1 MIGDTFNFEDVFFR
15 DLTVCVLDTL
25 EGQIKWV
32 NRFTSGDVF
41 VQVPIYYSL
50 TGDERFLLDSFSDDI
65 VSENRFIELNT
76 DLIPRGHLTM
86 TGFNIKSD
94 EFANPNVWLRMV
106 VENEFEIRKVL
117 GKVRAVPITVNYDL
131 EITLSSEID
140 TFKCSQAILDTLWI
154 YRFMYFEHNFMN
166 IDAILLMP
174 DTNSIEMSR
183 EKNLTSDNNI
193 KLKCS
198 FTVETYYPAFRRD
211 RIIDEGY
218 SREYGSGMSDGNGF
232 TITGGVSDYFD
243 ANDTN
248 TVFAGGNTNTG
259 GGNTNTG
266 GGNTNTGGGNTNTG
280 GGNTN
285 TGGGNTN
292 TGGSVNVNKVNTGT
306 INSNESFG
314 LNNNNNGGRHGAPTW
329 VEGPFNPNN
338 PLTPHGETGS
348 FYNTGANANASDVYG
363 SFAKDRVVIP
373 KRSRWFNNILKARE
387 RASSSNNKDQIKN
400 KPGSVE
406 KSGDD
411 VFMEKFQKKDK

>member
-1 MIGDTFNFEDVFFR
+1 MIGDKFNFEDVFFR

-25 EGQIKWV
+25 EGQIKWT

-86 TGFNIKSD
+86 TSFNIKSD

-106 VENEFEIRKVL
+106 VENDFEIRKVL

-154 YRFMYFEHNFMN
+154 YKFMYFEHNFMN
-166 IDAILLMP
+166 IDAVLTMP
-174 DTNSIEMSR
+174 DTNSIEMIR

-211 RIIDEGY
+211 RVVEEGY
-218 SREYGSGMSDGNGF
+218 PREYGSGMKDGNGF
-232 TITGGVSDYFD
+232 ALTGGVSDYFEQPSD
-243 ANDTN
+243 GTI
-248 TVFAGGNTNTG
+248 TNTG
-259 GGNTNTG
+259 NPRINETVGVPSGGGRPTG
-266 GGNTNTGGGNTNTG
+266 GP
-280 GGNTN
+280 
-285 TGGGNTN
+285 
-292 TGGSVNVNKVNTGT
+292 
-306 INSNESFG
+306 
-314 LNNNNNGGRHGAPTW
+314 GRPTW
-329 VEGPFNPNN
+329 VNGPFNPNN
-338 PLTPHGETGS
+338 PLVGYGQTASFNNTGS
-348 FYNTGANANASDVYG
+348 TTNPSDPYG
-363 SFAKDRVVIP
+363 TSGQDGYSISP
-373 KRSRWFNNILKARE
+373 KRTRWFNNILRSRE
-387 RASSSNNKDQIKN
+387 RATTNSNNTGQQ
-400 KPGSVE
+400 
-406 KSGDD
+406 D
-411 VFMEKFQKKDK
+411 VTPRTPNQ